1 MAKKDWSGILFFISG
16 VILYGFTAVGAV
28 IHLSFIESWNNPP
41 GMYWSAVLQGGL
53 MFPMILSWILMV
65 LGILFMFS
73 KELKKAYQRLSN

>member
-41 GMYWSAVLQGGL
+41 GMYWSAVLQGASC
-53 MFPMILSWILMV
+53 F
-65 LGILFMFS
+65 
-73 KELKKAYQRLSN
+73 R